1 MADVIELARRHD
13 DAFNAHD
20 ADGRAAI
27 EAPDIELVMPG
38 MTLRGHDEVMQV
50 LQAFWEALPDASITA
65 EDHLAAGDA
74 VVSEGTLAGTHDG
87 TFRTPQGEIP
97 RTGNPVTLRYAAI
110 KRFKDDRLVSEHLYF
125 DQLEFLQQLGAM
137 S

>member
-1 MADVIELARRHD
+1 MGDVIELARRHD
-13 DAFNAHD
+13 DAFNSHD

-38 MTLRGHDEVMQV
+38 LTLRGHDEVMQV
-50 LQAFWEALPDASITA
+50 LRAFWEALPDATITA
-65 EDHLAAGDA
+65 EDQLADGD
-74 VVSEGTLAGTHDG
+74 VVVAEGTLAGTHYG

-97 RTGNPVTLRYAAI
+97 RTGNPATLRYAAV

>member
-27 EAPDIELVMPG
+27 EAPDVELVMPG
-38 MTLRGHDEVMQV
+38 MTLRGHEQVMQAV
-50 LQAFWEALPDASITA
+50 QAFWEALPDATIRA
-65 EDHLAAGDA
+65 HDHVAAAD
-74 VVSEGTLAGTHDG
+74 VVAAEGTIAGTHTG

-97 RTGNPVTLRYAAI
+97 PSGNSVMLRYAAI